1 MRTLQTLD
9 YTAIVI
15 YMAMMAGIGIF
26 LGRYVKNIGDYFK
39 GDSQVPWLAGAIS
52 NFMTMFSTFIFVA
65 YAGIAYEHGLVALT
79 ILWSSVPPALFA
91 AFVLA
96 KRWRR
101 AGIITP
107 VEFLE
112 TRFNAPVRQIF
123 SWGGVA
129 FKILDNM
136 VRLYAIG
143 LFVAAATPLS
153 LETAILLSGM
163 VVVLY
168 TVMGGLWAV
177 VVTDAVQ
184 FVILIFTTLILV
196 PLSLRA
202 VGGLEAL
209 AQQIPA
215 HFDWTNGPKGAPLF
229 LLAYYIMV
237 LIKFSGNWAFIQRFY
252 SVRDEAAGR
261 KVGLVSA
268 GLFMVFPVLFLLPAI
283 AAKVLLPD
291 LADKEMAYVSMCLE
305 LLPQGIMGLMIA
317 AMFAATMSTVSAEYN
332 VVAGVLTGD
341 IYKRLINPTA
351 SPKNLMIVARSSTL
365 VVGGMV
371 TLGALF
377 VGRFGGAFEAN
388 KLFTGLFAIPMVIPL
403 IFGILLRRPQPWGA
417 LLTVI
422 VGIVAGL
429 VLNQTPQISWE
440 AATLIEIALCMA
452 VFLLSGLIKS
462 RNPEYLER
470 VRIFF
475 QRLATPVPEKDK
487 PATQSVFLTSVAYL
501 FAVALGSTG
510 ILFMGMSI
518 PSVSDISGQ
527 LAMGCGILCIVTAGI
542 LWVSSKKVANKREI
556 LSVASSEKK
565 SIIHQE

>member
-91 AFVLA
+91 AFILA

-153 LETAILLSGM
+153 LETSILLSGM
-163 VVVLY
+163 VVVVY

-202 VGGLEAL
+202 VGGLEVL

-215 HFDWTNGPKGAPLF
+215 HFSWTNGPKGAPLF
-229 LLAYYIMV
+229 LIAYYIMV

-252 SVRDEAAGR
+252 SVRDEAAGK

-268 GLFMVFPVLFLLPAI
+268 ALFMVFPVFFLLPAI
-283 AAKVLLPD
+283 AAKVLLPN

-341 IYKRLINPTA
+341 IYKRLIHPSA
-351 SPKNLMIVARSSTL
+351 SPRNLMLVARSSTL
-365 VVGGMV
+365 VVGSLV

-417 LLTVI
+417 LLTV
-422 VGIVAGL
+422 VAGIVAGL
-429 VLNQTPQISWE
+429 ILNQKPEISWE
-440 AATLIEIALCMA
+440 AATLIEIGLCLA
-452 VFLLSGLIKS
+452 VFLLSGLIKN
-462 RNPEYLER
+462 RDAAYLER

-487 PATQSVFLTSVAYL
+487 PAAQSAFLTSIAYL

-510 ILFMGMSI
+510 VLFILMSI

-527 LAMGCGILCIVTAGI
+527 LSMASGILCLITAGI
-542 LWVSSKKVANKREI
+542 LWLSSKNGANKREAI
-556 LSVASSEKK
+556 QVTASEKK
-565 SIIHQE
+565 AIIHQE